1 VWGNIWKKDIMTNQ
15 DRHYKELWIKD
26 LEDVFNNNK
35 QNKSILQ
42 NLHNELAFR
51 KKNRKKNQNLFFK
64 ISNELNN
71 LSFKWP
77 STDPIITGDNP
88 KTIMPDKLKELG
100 LLKAMEYKVGK
111 GSTLK
116 QEQRINILSDIY
128 NFEIPEKFKQIFKDE
143 IEKWG
148 HPKSAPRLKKI
159 AVNISSFVKNVKK
172 KQDSKKYEFAIYDWE
187 SDLKELKKMFYDG
200 VYDFKYPTT
209 DI

>member
-1 VWGNIWKKDIMTNQ
+1 MNQ
-15 DRHYKELWIKD
+15 H
-26 LEDVFNNNK
+26 LE
-35 QNKSILQ
+35 
-42 NLHNELAFR
+42 

-71 LSFKWP
+71 LFFKWP
-77 STDPIITGDNP
+77 STVPIITGDNP
-88 KTIMPDKLKELG
+88 KTIIPDNLKELG

-116 QEQRINILSDIY
+116 PEQRINILSDIY

-148 HPKSAPRLKKI
+148 HPKSAPRLEKI
-159 AVNISSFVKNVKK
+159 AVNISTFVKNAKK
-172 KQDSKKYEFAIYDWE
+172 RQDSKKYEVAIDDWE

>member
-1 VWGNIWKKDIMTNQ
+1 M
-15 DRHYKELWIKD
+15 L
-26 LEDVFNNNK
+26 
-35 QNKSILQ
+35 
-42 NLHNELAFR
+42 
-51 KKNRKKNQNLFFK
+51 
-64 ISNELNN
+64 
-71 LSFKWP
+71 
-77 STDPIITGDNP
+77 
-88 KTIMPDKLKELG
+88 DKLKELG

-128 NFEIPEKFKQIFKDE
+128 NFEIPEKIKQIFKDE